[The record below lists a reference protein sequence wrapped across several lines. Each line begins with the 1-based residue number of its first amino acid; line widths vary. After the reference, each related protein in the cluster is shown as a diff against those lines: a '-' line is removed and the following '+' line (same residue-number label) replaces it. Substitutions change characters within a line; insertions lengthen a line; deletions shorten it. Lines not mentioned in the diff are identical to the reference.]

1 MIQTILHHRELR
13 FQTLNVLIAFL
24 LIMVAR
30 IWFDGSTIGTWLWA
44 LAFIIGGYHKAIEG
58 LEKTI
63 ESKALNVEFLM
74 IIAALA
80 AFITKDYQEGAVL
93 IFIFALSGVL
103 EHYAN
108 LKSERALTK
117 LLELSPK
124 TAIKWLDDREEI
136 VDVQDLRVRDVVV
149 VKAGQHIPADGRVIK
164 GSALINQAAITGEF
178 IAVSKQVGDPVYS
191 GSFNEDSTILIEVTK
206 DPKESTVQKIVDFVQ
221 QAQASQTKGQTVI
234 ERFEM
239 WYVYVVIALAI
250 AFFVV
255 PFALSWLSFEEALY
269 RGIIVLVVGSPCA
282 VVASITPAILS
293 ALSFGANNNIL
304 VKGGQYLEVL
314 NQVTTVV
321 FDKTGT
327 LTTGQPKVIEMVLMR
342 EQDREK
348 IQTIVANIERQS
360 NHPLALAITQAYASS
375 PMLDIESS
383 EVPGQGMSA
392 VIDGKTWFVGRQR
405 ILDKTAQAK
414 QAKAHEQGYSVVD
427 LVCDDQWL
435 GYISL
440 QDTIRP
446 QAKQLIEA
454 LKQRGIKTQLLTGDQ
469 EAAAQ
474 MIAKAVGIDQV
485 QANCMPEDKV
495 NIVKVLKDQKEVVW
509 MIGDGIND
517 APSLAL
523 AHVGAAMGNAMDV
536 TLETADMVF
545 VNSDLNNITIA
556 LDLAKK
562 MKRII
567 TQNLV
572 FSITVILL
580 LLMTNV
586 AGILVLPMGVLA
598 HEGSTILVI
607 LNSLRLLRLK

>member
-1 MIQTILHHRELR
+1 MIQTILQHRELR
-13 FQTLNVLIAFL
+13 LQTLHVLIAFL

-30 IWFDGSTIGTWLWA
+30 LWFDGSAIGTWLWA

-221 QAQASQTKGQTVI
+221 QAQASQTKAQTVI

-250 AFFVV
+250 TFFVV
-255 PFALSWLSFEEALY
+255 PYALSWLSLEEALY

-327 LTTGQPKVIEMVLMR
+327 LTTGQPKVIEMVLLH

-348 IQTIVANIERQS
+348 TQTIVANIERQS

-405 ILDKTAQAK
+405 ILDKTTQAK

-446 QAKQLIEA
+446 QAKQLIAA

-474 MIAKAVGIDQV
+474 MIAKAVGIEQV
-485 QANCMPEDKV
+485 QANCLPEDKV
-495 NIVKVLKDQKEVVW
+495 NIIKTLKDQKEVVW

-545 VNSDLNNITIA
+545 VNSDLNNITLA